1 MSIDELRASKDELQ
15 RQLKD
20 KESTY
25 QDELAKI
32 ANKLRFNQSEVER
45 LNEILSKR
53 QDTDSNELKAF
64 RIRVA

>member
-20 KESTY
+20 KENTY
-25 QDELAKI
+25 QDELAKL